1 MFEDMYCIGTTRG
14 SQLEDLRSILGK
26 TLKRAIS
33 ASRWSPAQIAEQLAV
48 RLNRPFKEGQICAW
62 MKSEHKW
69 HLPADA
75 VPHLC
80 EILGDDTIQRLL
92 LSEKLRQS
100 LELGES
106 TPRIVAQLRS
116 VLLEATERKE
126 VRGEKKA
133 QGRSGR

>member
-1 MFEDMYCIGTTRG
+1 M
-14 SQLEDLRSILGK
+14 
-26 TLKRAIS
+26 
-33 ASRWSPAQIAEQLAV
+33 AETKH
-48 RLNRPFKEGQICAW
+48 RN
-62 MKSEHKW
+62 

-106 TPRIVAQLRS
+106 TPRVVA
-116 VLLEATERKE
+116 LLQSALPEATGRRE
-126 VRGEKKA
+126 VEGEKKPK
-133 QGRSGR
+133 RSKR